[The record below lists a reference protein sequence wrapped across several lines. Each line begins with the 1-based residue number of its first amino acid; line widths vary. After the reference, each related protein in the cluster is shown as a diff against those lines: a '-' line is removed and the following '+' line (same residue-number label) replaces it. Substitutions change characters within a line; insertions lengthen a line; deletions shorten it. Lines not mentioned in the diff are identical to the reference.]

1 MKDKSRIFLTNLIY
15 AFGAQ
20 AISLILSILMSL
32 IVPKLLGVEDYSFWQ
47 LFIFYIGYVGFAHF
61 GLVDGIYLRFGGK
74 KYEELDYSLLST
86 QFWLSLIIQF
96 IIAMALIMISC
107 FFDIEK
113 NRIIVIYYSLIF
125 MLICNANGFLGYIF
139 QAVNKTKVYSIS
151 VMVDKIFFIIAV
163 IFAVIKRNNSFKF
176 FIVMY
181 IIGRMISLIFCLY
194 YGHKIIFSRIKINM
208 QVINDALKSISVGS
222 KLLFANIA
230 GTLILGIGRYFIDRS
245 WGIEVFG
252 KISLSLSM
260 SNFFLQFIS
269 QISMV
274 LFPTLRLAK
283 KEELKNIYTYMTKIL
298 SVFLPIILLFYIPIK
313 SILCIWIPEYQVSLE
328 YMGLLLPLCIFDG
341 KMQLL
346 CNTYFKVLRKE
357 NLLLK
362 INIITA
368 MISLVLNLL
377 ATYIFKNMYLVI
389 IFMVVVIAL
398 RSIISEIYLANIM
411 KSKVF
416 KNIMLELLL
425 TIIFMLSSWYM
436 DDVNGFILFF
446 LIYSIYLYL
455 NRKIILSLIKTIMH
469 KKVRYKVNN

>member
-1 MKDKSRIFLTNLIY
+1 MKNKSRTFLTNLIY

-20 AISLILSILMSL
+20 VISLILSILMSL
-32 IVPKLLGVEDYSFWQ
+32 IVPKVLGIEDYSFWQ

-96 IIAMALIMISC
+96 IIAMILIMMAC
-107 FFDIEK
+107 FFEVDK
-113 NRIIVIYYSLIF
+113 NRVIVIYCALIY
-125 MLICNANGFLGYIF
+125 MLIYNANGFLGYIF
-139 QAVNKTKVYSIS
+139 QAVNQTRVYSIS
-151 VMVDKIFFIIAV
+151 VMVDKIVFIIAV
-163 IFAVIKRNNSFKF
+163 IFAIIKRNNNFEF

-181 IIGRMISLIFCLY
+181 IISKLISLIFCVF
-194 YGHKIIFSRIKINM
+194 YGRKIIFSKIKISM
-208 QVINDALKSISVGS
+208 KVIKDALKSIVVGS

-245 WGIEVFG
+245 WGIELFG
-252 KISLSLSM
+252 KVSLSLSM

-283 KEELKNIYTYMTKIL
+283 QEELKNIYNYMSKIL
-298 SVFLPIILLFYIPIK
+298 SAFLPIILLCYIPIK
-313 SILCIWIPEYQVSLE
+313 SILSIWIPEYKVSLE

-368 MISLVLNLL
+368 IISLVLNFF
-377 ATYIFKNMYLVI
+377 ATYVFKNMYLVI
-389 IFMVVVIAL
+389 IFMVVVIAV

-411 KSKVF
+411 ESKVF
-416 KNIMLELLL
+416 KSIMLELLL
-425 TIIFMLSSWYM
+425 TIIFMLISWYM
-436 DDVNGFILFF
+436 DDVKAFILFF
-446 LIYSIYLYL
+446 IIYSIYICL
-455 NRKIILSLIKTIMH
+455 NRKIVLSLIKRTMPN
-469 KKVRYKVNN
+469 KFRYKVSN